1 MGEFQFFTVGQ
12 LYDNG
17 RLAVMCC
24 SFYHGFMI
32 KRNRLNCLT
41 DDICTECFRKIYLRR
56 FCDSVVHKQ
65 DMDTLPQNQ
74 NLVTAAKADVGIVLG
89 KGFFLYGCITF
100 IEVQNTLDT
109 SIISYTLSDNW
120 DFVQFIFKIM
130 QIFSIFLETTWVK
143 HCSLPFR

>member
-17 RLAVMCC
+17 GLAVMCC
-24 SFYHGFMI
+24 SLYHGFVI
-32 KRNRLNCLT
+32 KGNRPNCLT
-41 DDICTECFRKIYLRR
+41 DNICTECLRKIYLRR
-56 FCDSVVHKQ
+56 FCDSVVHKK
-65 DMDTLPQNQ
+65 DIYTVTQNQ
-74 NLVTAAKADVGIVLG
+74 NLITADKANVGIVFG

-130 QIFSIFLETTWVK
+130 QIF
-143 HCSLPFR
+143 